1 MNKLPLIPI
10 DKANHFIYGSII
22 YTLGNVL
29 FTPLL
34 SIIIVLIIG
43 ALKELYDYH
52 TKTGT
57 PDYKDF
63 LWTVFGGLVIF
74 INNIL

>member
-22 YTLGNVL
+22 YTLSNL
-29 FTPLL
+29 ILTPLL
-34 SIIIVLIIG
+34 SLIIVLILG
-43 ALKELYDYH
+43 GLKELYDYY

-74 INNIL
+74 INNML